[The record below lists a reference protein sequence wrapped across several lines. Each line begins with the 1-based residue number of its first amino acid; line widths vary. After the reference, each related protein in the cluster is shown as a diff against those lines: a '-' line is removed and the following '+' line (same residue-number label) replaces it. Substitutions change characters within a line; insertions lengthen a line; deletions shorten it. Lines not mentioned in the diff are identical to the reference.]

1 MDSNTPNRTANWRFV
16 LATDLDGT
24 FLGGTDA
31 MRRTLYDWI
40 EANRHEV
47 GLIYVTGRDPAFLPV
62 IWDDGVPVPDY
73 VVGDVG
79 TTIAEVQNRRFA
91 PIPALEADISARW
104 NGATNRVRAILDGA
118 PGLVPQATEFRYRM
132 SYHYDPETFDD
143 SVVPEVQALGL
154 DVLISHECYLD
165 VLPGGVSKG
174 PSLKR
179 LMAHLK
185 LGEDRVMVAGDTLND
200 LSMFQT
206 GLAGAVVG
214 GSERALLEAVADLPR
229 AHVCT
234 APGAGGILEAI
245 AAHGLHP
252 AVPAAEARA

>member
-1 MDSNTPNRTANWRFV
+1 MRDDSRDRTETPSAGTPPAVAGWRFV

-24 FLGGTDA
+24 FLGGTEA

-40 EANRHEV
+40 EANRGEV
-47 GLIYVTGRDPAFLPV
+47 GLIYVTGRDPDFLPE
-62 IWDDGVPVPDY
+62 IWDQGVPVPDY

-79 TTIAEVQNRRFA
+79 TTIAEVRARRFA
-91 PIPALEADISARW
+91 TIPALEADIAARW
-104 NGATNRVRAILDGA
+104 GDATDRVRALLDGA
-118 PGLVPQATEFRYRM
+118 PGLVPQDTAFRYRM
-132 SYHYDPETFDD
+132 SYHYDPAAFDP
-143 SVVPEVQALGL
+143 SVIAPVEALGL

-179 LMAHLK
+179 LLAHLG
-185 LGEDRVMVAGDTLND
+185 LAEDRVLVAGDTLND

-214 GSERALLEAVADLPR
+214 GAEAALLQAVAGLPR
-229 AHVCT
+229 AHV
-234 APGAGGILEAI
+234 
-245 AAHGLHP
+245 
-252 AVPAAEARA
+252 

>member
-1 MDSNTPNRTANWRFV
+1 MSDPRTADWRFV

-24 FLGGTDA
+24 FLGGTDT

-40 EANRHEV
+40 EDNRAEV
-47 GLIYVTGRDPAFLPV
+47 GLIYVTGRDPDFLPE
-62 IWDDGVPVPDY
+62 IWDEGVPVPDY

-79 TTIAEVQNRRFA
+79 TTIAEVRERAFA
-91 PIPALEADISARW
+91 PIPVLEADIAARW
-104 NGATNRVRAILDGA
+104 GEATDRVRALLDGA
-118 PGLVPQATEFRYRM
+118 PGLRPQDTRFRYRM
-132 SYHYDPETFDD
+132 SYHYDPASFDA
-143 SVVPEVQALGL
+143 SMIPPVEALGL

-179 LMAHLK
+179 LMAHLG
-185 LGEDRVMVAGDTLND
+185 LADDRVLVAGDTLND
-200 LSMFQT
+200 LSMFET

-214 GSERALLEAVADLPR
+214 GAERALLEAVAALPR

-245 AAHGLHP
+245 AAHRLHE
-252 AVPAAEARA
+252 AVPTPDPEVRP